1 MNMNKTKT
9 IYKISDL
16 TKEQILQTIEK
27 YNNELSFKDFKLKAD
42 AVFEAIKDGVIKN
55 TLDLENICKQKVLNS
70 MIIKP

>member
-9 IYKISDL
+9 IYKINDL

-42 AVFEAIKDGVIKN
+42 AVFESIKNGFIKN